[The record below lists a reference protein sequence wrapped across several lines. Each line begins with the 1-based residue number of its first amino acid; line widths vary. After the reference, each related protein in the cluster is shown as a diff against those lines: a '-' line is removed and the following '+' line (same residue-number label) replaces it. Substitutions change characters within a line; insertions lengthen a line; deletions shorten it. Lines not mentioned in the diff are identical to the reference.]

1 MPEEPKREPSMEEEA
16 LEKELS
22 MEEDDLEREPLEP
35 AQTKAASK
43 PPKKKRASSGRKSVE
58 KEISPELL
66 EREYEPVTNMMW
78 DLEKVLEDEL
88 RHVSGKY
95 LTEEQEKLFAYF
107 TSVHGMNQQ
116 LSMFLEEEGKR
127 ELDGTS
133 QSGNLVVTGESGN
146 GKSTLAIDMVKAV
159 QKQRRAKGSKVAR
172 VTGKALSQK
181 DVAAV
186 VNKLSGG
193 ALVIEHAG
201 ALTAEAASKL
211 SSAMLGQT
219 DNLFVV
225 LEDEASE
232 IKKLFRKCESLGAK
246 FDKTI
251 EIPVF
256 TNNELVAFGKS
267 YALEQGYVLDELA
280 VLALYNRIGNGQT
293 SDHLVNVSEV
303 KEIIDDAVI
312 SASRKGV
319 KKLFSKRRQ
328 DEFGNYV
335 LLEKDFEE

>member
-1 MPEEPKREPSMEEEA
+1 MFA
-16 LEKELS
+16 VV
-22 MEEDDLEREPLEP
+22 
-35 AQTKAASK
+35 K

-280 VLALYNRIGNGQT
+280 VLALYNRI
-293 SDHLVNVSEV
+293 
-303 KEIIDDAVI
+303 EIGRAHV
-312 SASRKGV
+312 
-319 KKLFSKRRQ
+319 
-328 DEFGNYV
+328 
-335 LLEKDFEE
+335 

>member
-1 MPEEPKREPSMEEEA
+1 
-16 LEKELS
+16 
-22 MEEDDLEREPLEP
+22 
-35 AQTKAASK
+35 
-43 PPKKKRASSGRKSVE
+43 
-58 KEISPELL
+58 
-66 EREYEPVTNMMW
+66 
-78 DLEKVLEDEL
+78 
-88 RHVSGKY
+88 
-95 LTEEQEKLFAYF
+95 
-107 TSVHGMNQQ
+107 
-116 LSMFLEEEGKR
+116 
-127 ELDGTS
+127 
-133 QSGNLVVTGESGN
+133 
-146 GKSTLAIDMVKAV
+146 MVKAV